1 MQCKNI
7 LLAQKLVALA
17 LGSCRR
23 KGHSRELG
31 WPGTRS
37 LALHYDVL
45 VLTFVCSTGNLV
57 SFQLLCSLLVDFFF
71 CGFSLI
77 IHSCWAVETREPATD
92 RCSPHCLHGPSLELD
107 HDYISTHNT
116 LNVPP
121 IPRKKTQ
128 SSSSCPRLRP
138 RCRFSVRNR
147 QYDCTEKANV
157 EQRLGRGW

>member
-17 LGSCRR
+17 LASCRR

-45 VLTFVCSTGNLV
+45 VLTFLCSTGNLV
-57 SFQLLCSLLVDFFF
+57 SFQLVCSLLFDNSFVLG
-71 CGFSLI
+71 C
-77 IHSCWAVETREPATD
+77 REPATD
-92 RCSPHCLHGPSLELD
+92 RCSPQCLHGPSLELD